1 MALVQYVPR
10 STLWLCPM
18 FLIGCDLIANV
29 YGRDSGRAS
38 VRRNSKRARAR
49 REKTNDGRR
58 SQASKSDG
66 ILHKLSEFSGG
77 S

>member
-1 MALVQYVPR
+1 MALVQYIPR

-38 VRRNSKRARAR
+38 VRRSSKRTRTQ
-49 REKTNDGRR
+49 REKTNAGRR
-58 SQASKSDG
+58 SQANKNDG
-66 ILHKLSEFSGG
+66 ILHKLSEFSG